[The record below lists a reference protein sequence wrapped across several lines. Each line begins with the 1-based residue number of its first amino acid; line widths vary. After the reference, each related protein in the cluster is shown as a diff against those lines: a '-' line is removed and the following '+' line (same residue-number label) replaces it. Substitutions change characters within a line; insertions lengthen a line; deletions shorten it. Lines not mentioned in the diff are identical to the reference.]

1 MAIRR
6 SRSMFV
12 PIPFALRQRALRGI
26 REFSAP
32 VGAASLRRRPGLPHR
47 LGAIQPEVHSLA
59 TLAPP
64 MRRFGVRD
72 FALMGVAITLL
83 TATLTALSF
92 GMAPSTRSEA
102 MSLALIIHLGTVL
115 PALPLGAYILLS
127 RKGGRVHRL
136 LGRTWAGMM
145 MVTAISSFW
154 LTSNGGLSPIHI
166 FSVMT
171 LVSIPMAVV
180 AIRRGHV
187 ERHRRAIMGV
197 YIGLVIAGAFAFLP
211 GRLLNT
217 WLVS

>member
-1 MAIRR
+1 
-6 SRSMFV
+6 
-12 PIPFALRQRALRGI
+12 
-26 REFSAP
+26 
-32 VGAASLRRRPGLPHR
+32 
-47 LGAIQPEVHSLA
+47 
-59 TLAPP
+59 
-64 MRRFGVRD
+64 MRRFGFRE
-72 FALMGVAITLL
+72 FAVMGVAITLL

-92 GMAPSTRSEA
+92 GMAPATRPEK
-102 MSLALIIHLGTVL
+102 MSLALVIHLGTVL

-136 LGRTWAGMM
+136 LGRIWAGMM

-154 LTSNGGLSPIHI
+154 LTSNGSLSPIHI

-187 ERHRRAIMGV
+187 ERHRRAITGV

-211 GRLLNT
+211 GRLLNS
-217 WLVS
+217 WLGG